1 MFSQLRSASQGG
13 AADRFQKESGGD
25 SVLLGED
32 HGGILS
38 GGLPGGRGLG
48 GEGPEAGCIVR
59 EVGGVAPGTEAVDQ
73 IEKSSRDTC

>member
-1 MFSQLRSASQGG
+1 M
-13 AADRFQKESGGD
+13 
-25 SVLLGED
+25 
-32 HGGILS
+32 S

-48 GEGPEAGCIVR
+48 GEGPEAGCSVR